1 MMTMG
6 QTIGQ
11 RRRALNM
18 TQEALANILGVS
30 NQAVSKWES
39 DQCYPDIELLPK
51 LADRFGISIDQLFG
65 REPVQIGQAEEKYV
79 EGLPW
84 PDDGTLRAV
93 VYKGHKLL
101 ANMRAARDM
110 TFTFHGEPVNVEPAF
125 NILCEA
131 VGGNVWAG
139 RSVNCGNVEGNVEA
153 AGSVNCDQVGG
164 DVECGSSVTIQGS
177 VQGGVEAGTTVTC
190 GDVGG
195 DVEAGASVTCGSVG
209 GDVEAGGK
217 VICQFIHGGR
227 NEL

>member
-51 LADRFGISIDQLFG
+51 LADQFGITIDQLFG
-65 REPVQIGQAEEKYV
+65 REPEQIAPVEAKYV

-84 PDDGTLRAV
+84 PDDNTLRAV
-93 VYKGHKLL
+93 VYKGRKLL
-101 ANMRAARDM
+101 ANMRACRDM
-110 TFTFHGEPVNVEPAF
+110 TFTFCGEPVNVESAF
-125 NILCEA
+125 NLRCEA
-131 VGGNVWAG
+131 VGGNVSAG
-139 RSVNCGNVEGNVEA
+139 GSVTCGDVAGDVEA
-153 AGSVNCDQVGG
+153 AGSVNCNRVEG
-164 DVECGSSVTIQGS
+164 DVECGSCATIQGS
-177 VQGGVEAGTTVTC
+177 VEGSVEAGATVTC

-195 DVEAGASVTCGSVG
+195 DVEAGASVTCGDVG
-209 GDVEAGGK
+209 GGVEAGGK
-217 VICQFIHGGR
+217 VTCQSMR
-227 NEL
+227 MDWD